1 MIQKCICFL
10 YHHLKSKNKET
21 IMDITSFS
29 LGISF
34 AVVVGMLTVTVY
46 NLFRVQKINKE
57 LRSLHEMFTDDIR
70 RSFSIIDENKTIAT
84 TENETIWREIRVL
97 NSNLDSRLDK
107 LIYRLDRLERE
118 RLGKSNEKQL
128 LND

>member
-1 MIQKCICFL
+1 
-10 YHHLKSKNKET
+10 
-21 IMDITSFS
+21 MDITSFS

-34 AVVVGMLTVTVY
+34 VVVVGMLAVTVY
-46 NLFRVQKINKE
+46 NLFRVYKMNKE
-57 LRSLHEMFTDDIR
+57 MQGINQSANSNNELMFRTIE
-70 RSFSIIDENKTIAT
+70 ENKTIAT
-84 TENETIWREIRVL
+84 TENETLWREIRAL

-107 LIYRLDRLERE
+107 LIHRLDRLERE

>member
-1 MIQKCICFL
+1 M
-10 YHHLKSKNKET
+10 NKEIQEINGSFNLNFENSYRT
-21 IMDITSFS
+21 I
-29 LGISF
+29 
-34 AVVVGMLTVTVY
+34 
-46 NLFRVQKINKE
+46 E
-57 LRSLHEMFTDDIR
+57 
-70 RSFSIIDENKTIAT
+70 ENKTIAT

>member
-1 MIQKCICFL
+1 
-10 YHHLKSKNKET
+10 
-21 IMDITSFS
+21 MDITSFS

-34 AVVVGMLTVTVY
+34 VVVVGMLAVTVY

-107 LIYRLDRLERE
+107 LIHRLDRLERE
-118 RLGKSNEKQL
+118 RLGKSRDDETISSAGRVNRPQKEL

>member
-1 MIQKCICFL
+1 
-10 YHHLKSKNKET
+10 
-21 IMDITSFS
+21 MDITSFS

-46 NLFRVQKINKE
+46 NLFRVYRITNEIEGINQSANANNE
-57 LRSLHEMFTDDIR
+57 LVFRM
-70 RSFSIIDENKTIAT
+70 IDENKTIAT
-84 TENETIWREIRVL
+84 MENETVWREIRVL

>member
-1 MIQKCICFL
+1 
-10 YHHLKSKNKET
+10 
-21 IMDITSFS
+21 MDITSFS

-34 AVVVGMLTVTVY
+34 AVVVGMLAVTVY

-107 LIYRLDRLERE
+107 LIHRLDRLERE
-118 RLGKSNEKQL
+118 RLSTTRDDAAISAAGRVDRPQKQL

>member
-1 MIQKCICFL
+1 
-10 YHHLKSKNKET
+10 
-21 IMDITSFS
+21 MDMTSFS

-46 NLFRVQKINKE
+46 NLLRVYRITNEIDAINHSASSNNELLFRTIE
-57 LRSLHEMFTDDIR
+57 
-70 RSFSIIDENKTIAT
+70 ENKTIAT
-84 TENETIWREIRVL
+84 MENETLWREFRDM
-97 NSNLDSRLDK
+97 NSKLDSRLDK
-107 LIYRLDRLERE
+107 LIYRIDRLERE

>member
-1 MIQKCICFL
+1 
-10 YHHLKSKNKET
+10 
-21 IMDITSFS
+21 MDITSFS

-34 AVVVGMLTVTVY
+34 VVVVGMLAVTVY

-84 TENETIWREIRVL
+84 MENETVWREFRDL
-97 NSNLDSRLDK
+97 NSKIDSRLDK

-118 RLGKSNEKQL
+118 RLGTTRDDEAISGRVKKLQKEL

>member
-1 MIQKCICFL
+1 
-10 YHHLKSKNKET
+10 
-21 IMDITSFS
+21 MDITSFS

-46 NLFRVQKINKE
+46 NLLRVYKINKE
-57 LRSLHEMFTDDIR
+57 IQEINQSANSNYEVLFRTIE
-70 RSFSIIDENKTIAT
+70 ENKERNFHDT
-84 TENETIWREIRVL
+84 TRIQ
-97 NSNLDSRLDK
+97 SYLDSRLDK

-118 RLGKSNEKQL
+118 RLGTTRDDEAIVGRVEKLQKEL

>member
-1 MIQKCICFL
+1 
-10 YHHLKSKNKET
+10 
-21 IMDITSFS
+21 MDITSFS

-46 NLFRVQKINKE
+46 NLFRVYRITNEIEGINQSANANNE
-57 LRSLHEMFTDDIR
+57 LVFRM
-70 RSFSIIDENKTIAT
+70 IDENKTIAT
-84 TENETIWREIRVL
+84 MENETVWREFRDL
-97 NSNLDSRLDK
+97 NSKIDSRLDK

-118 RLGKSNEKQL
+118 KLGTSRDDEAIAGRVKRLQKEL

>member
-1 MIQKCICFL
+1 
-10 YHHLKSKNKET
+10 
-21 IMDITSFS
+21 MDITSFS

-46 NLFRVQKINKE
+46 NLLRVYKINKE
-57 LRSLHEMFTDDIR
+57 IQEINQSANSNYEVLFRTIE
-70 RSFSIIDENKTIAT
+70 ENKERNFHDT
-84 TENETIWREIRVL
+84 TRIQ
-97 NSNLDSRLDK
+97 SYLDSRLDK

-118 RLGKSNEKQL
+118 RLGTTRDDEAISGRVKKLQKEL

>member
-1 MIQKCICFL
+1 
-10 YHHLKSKNKET
+10 
-21 IMDITSFS
+21 MDITSFS

-34 AVVVGMLTVTVY
+34 VVVVGMLAVTVY
-46 NLFRVQKINKE
+46 NLFRVYKMNKE
-57 LRSLHEMFTDDIR
+57 MQGINQSANSNNELMFRTIE
-70 RSFSIIDENKTIAT
+70 ENKTIAT

>member
-1 MIQKCICFL
+1 
-10 YHHLKSKNKET
+10 
-21 IMDITSFS
+21 MDITSFS

-34 AVVVGMLTVTVY
+34 AVVVGMLAVTVY

>member
-1 MIQKCICFL
+1 
-10 YHHLKSKNKET
+10 
-21 IMDITSFS
+21 MDITSFS

-46 NLFRVQKINKE
+46 NLFRVYRVTNEIEGINQSANANNE
-57 LRSLHEMFTDDIR
+57 LVFRTIE
-70 RSFSIIDENKTIAT
+70 ENKTIAT
-84 TENETIWREIRVL
+84 MENETLWREFRDL
-97 NSNLDSRLDK
+97 NSRIYDNKEIHFQDVKRVESYIDSRLDK

-118 RLGKSNEKQL
+118 HLGKSNEKQL

>member
-1 MIQKCICFL
+1 
-10 YHHLKSKNKET
+10 
-21 IMDITSFS
+21 MDITSFS

-34 AVVVGMLTVTVY
+34 AVVVGMLAVTVY

-57 LRSLHEMFTDDIR
+57 LQ
-70 RSFSIIDENKTIAT
+70 SISEITNTSQDS
-84 TENETIWREIRVL
+84 IWSEFHRM

>member
-1 MIQKCICFL
+1 
-10 YHHLKSKNKET
+10 
-21 IMDITSFS
+21 MDITSFS

-34 AVVVGMLTVTVY
+34 VVVVGMLAVTVY
-46 NLFRVQKINKE
+46 NLFRVYKMNKE
-57 LRSLHEMFTDDIR
+57 MQGINQSANSNNELL
-70 RSFSIIDENKTIAT
+70 FSIIDENKTIAT

>member
-1 MIQKCICFL
+1 
-10 YHHLKSKNKET
+10 
-21 IMDITSFS
+21 MDITSFS

-34 AVVVGMLTVTVY
+34 VVVVGMLAVTVY
-46 NLFRVQKINKE
+46 NLFRVYKMNKE
-57 LRSLHEMFTDDIR
+57 IEGINQSANSTYEVLFRT
-70 RSFSIIDENKTIAT
+70 IDENKQ
-84 TENETIWREIRVL
+84 
-97 NSNLDSRLDK
+97 SNFQDTKRIESYLDSRLDK

>member
-1 MIQKCICFL
+1 
-10 YHHLKSKNKET
+10 
-21 IMDITSFS
+21 MDITSFS

-34 AVVVGMLTVTVY
+34 AVVVGMLAVTVY
-46 NLFRVQKINKE
+46 NLFRVYKINKE
-57 LRSLHEMFTDDIR
+57 IQEING
-70 RSFSIIDENKTIAT
+70 SFNLNFENSYRTIEENKTIAT